1 MSVFKY
7 GDDINTDLLFPGRYT
22 YTCAK
27 AEEILPHL
35 LEDLDKDFAGK
46 VQPGDV
52 ILAGKNF
59 GCGSSREQ
67 PALGLKAAGI
77 QAVVAK
83 SFARIFFRAAT
94 NQGLLLVEC
103 PAAVEAYGPG
113 DGVCLDLAKGEITVG
128 NTAFTFPALPPEML
142 AIREAGG
149 LLPYARR
156 KLGEGR
162 SQGTTKAQG
171 HQEGR

>member
-1 MSVFKY
+1 MTVFKY

-22 YTCAK
+22 YTCGK

-35 LEDLDKDFAGK
+35 LEDLDPEFAGR
-46 VQPGDV
+46 VGPGDL

-67 PALGLKAAGI
+67 PALGLKAAGL

-103 PAAVEAYGPG
+103 PEAVDAYRDG
-113 DGVCLDLAKGEITVG
+113 DALSLDLARGEIAVVG
-128 NTAFTFPALPPEML
+128 ATFSFPPLPPEML
-142 AIREAGG
+142 AIRDAGG
-149 LLPYARR
+149 LLPYARKR
-156 KLGEGR
+156 LIER
-162 SQGTTKAQG
+162 R
-171 HQEGR
+171 EL

>member
-1 MSVFKY
+1 MNVFKY

-35 LEDLDKDFAGK
+35 LEDLDKDFAGM

-103 PAAVEAYGPG
+103 PAAIEAYRPG
-113 DGVCLDLAKGEITVG
+113 DGVSLDLSKGEITVG
-128 NTAFTFPALPPEML
+128 NTVFSFPALPAEML
-142 AIREAGG
+142 AIRDAGG
-149 LLPYARR
+149 LLAYARR
-156 KLGEGR
+156 CLRETRK
-162 SQGTTKAQG
+162 
-171 HQEGR
+171 

>member
-1 MSVFKY
+1 MTVFKY

-22 YTCAK
+22 YTCSK

-35 LEDLDKDFAGK
+35 LEDLDPEFAGK
-46 VQPGDV
+46 VRPGDV

-103 PAAVEAYGPG
+103 PAAVEAYRPE
-113 DGVCLDLAKGEITVG
+113 DEVELDVAAGTLRVAGKS
-128 NTAFTFPALPPEML
+128 FTFPALPPEML
-142 AIREAGG
+142 AIRDAGG

-156 KLGEGR
+156 KLKERRR
-162 SQGTTKAQG
+162 S
-171 HQEGR
+171 

>member
-1 MSVFKY
+1 MTVFKY
-7 GDDINTDLLFPGRYT
+7 GDDVNTDLLFPGRYT
-22 YTCAK
+22 YTCSRAD
-27 AEEILPHL
+27 EILPHL
-35 LEDLDKDFAGK
+35 LEDLDKEFAAK
-46 VQPGDV
+46 VRPGDL

-103 PAAVEAYGPG
+103 PAAVEAYREG
-113 DGVCLDLAKGEITVG
+113 DAVTLDVGAGAITVG
-128 NTAFTFPALPPEML
+128 GAAFTFPALPPEML
-142 AIREAGG
+142 AIRDAGG

-156 KLGEGR
+156 RLEEK
-162 SQGTTKAQG
+162 KK
-171 HQEGR
+171 

>member
-1 MSVFKY
+1 MTVFKY

-22 YTCAK
+22 YTCGK

-35 LEDLDKDFAGK
+35 LEDLDKEFASR
-46 VQPGDV
+46 VQAGDV

-103 PAAVEAYGPG
+103 PAAVEAYKPG
-113 DGVCLDLAKGEITVG
+113 DEVALDLGKGQITVG
-128 NTAFTFPALPPEML
+128 GAAFSFPALPAEML
-142 AIREAGG
+142 AIRDAGG
-149 LLPYARR
+149 LLPYARA
-156 KLGEGR
+156 KLRQQRG
-162 SQGTTKAQG
+162 KAPQA
-171 HQEGR
+171 